1 MTTMKFSY
9 IVLLLGLFCACTKY
23 DNKEQP
29 AGVLQGVITDSITGQ
44 GFQTQVGDNGIRFK
58 MVDKLYAASPTPWY
72 FSTQLD
78 GAFQCALVPA
88 GTYQVIPQGPFE
100 PLIQLGA
107 SGDTVRDAS
116 VTLAINGTVTQNFT
130 VVPFLVVTW
139 IGEPVVNGDSTIT
152 VQFRVDRGTTNPAY
166 QQNISNIYLFVNTSS
181 DNVGD
186 NNYDARYTVSI
197 QDPNTQAGQIIT
209 VTTPAL
215 PFKNAD
221 YYLRAGARIDYSVDG
236 VNRYNYSTV
245 LRVKIP

>member
-1 MTTMKFSY
+1 MTIMKISY
-9 IVLLLGLFCACTKY
+9 IILLLGLCCSCTKY
-23 DNKEQP
+23 DNKERP
-29 AGVLQGVITDSITGQ
+29 SMVLKGVITDSITGQ

-58 MVDKLYAASPTPWY
+58 MIDKNYAASPTPWY

-100 PLIQLGA
+100 PLIQLGPA
-107 SGDTVRDAS
+107 GDTIHDAS
-116 VTLAINGTVTQNFT
+116 VTLNINGTVTQNFT

-139 IGEPVVNGDSTIT
+139 IGEPVISGDTAIT
-152 VQFRVDRGTTNPAY
+152 VQFRVDRGTTNPNY
-166 QQNISNIYLFVNTSS
+166 QQKISNIYLFVNTSS
-181 DNVGD
+181 SNVGD

-197 QDPNTQAGQIIT
+197 KDPNTQAGQVIT

-215 PFKNAD
+215 PFKNAT

-236 VNRYNYSTV
+236 VNRYNYSTA
-245 LRVKIP
+245 LSVKIP